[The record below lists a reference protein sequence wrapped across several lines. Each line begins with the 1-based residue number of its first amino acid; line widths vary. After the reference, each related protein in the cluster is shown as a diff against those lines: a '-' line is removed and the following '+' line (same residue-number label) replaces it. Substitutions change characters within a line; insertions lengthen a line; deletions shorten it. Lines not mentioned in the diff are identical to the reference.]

1 MCPALILHVPS
12 FGDHVFFGYTMLAC
26 GILVSLPG
34 TETGPLVVT
43 AWSPNHWNA
52 RECLRII
59 CISRIGLYQLN
70 SLDVWG
76 NVGESPLKSAYLIT

>member
-12 FGDHVFFGYTMLAC
+12 FGDHVFFGHTMLAC

-52 RECLRII
+52 REFLYLFFII
-59 CISRIGLYQLN
+59 IFYFEDSDIFTWFKIHKVQKYIQ
-70 SLDVWG
+70 
-76 NVGESPLKSAYLIT
+76 